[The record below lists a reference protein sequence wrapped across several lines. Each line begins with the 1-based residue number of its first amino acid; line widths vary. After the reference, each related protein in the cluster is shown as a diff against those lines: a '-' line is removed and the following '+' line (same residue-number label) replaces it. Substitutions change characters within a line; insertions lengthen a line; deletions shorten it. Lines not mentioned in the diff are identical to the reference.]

1 MLPEPLCYR
10 LGRPI
15 REECHGWSCTA
26 TLLIIR
32 TTPKPGK
39 MPHLNPCWRGQRHG
53 FTPFCQSGDSP
64 ELAQGLPYKGKS
76 MRNRG
81 VSSPMPFLLIPRSLL
96 RGGFILGAQQTYE
109 WAVRF
114 PEKVQRAA
122 AIAGTARTT
131 PHNFLFVDA
140 LADAITSDPAWVGGW
155 YREAHAVREGLRR
168 HSRLWAVMGF
178 SSEVLKAEAWRVLG
192 FSSLDDFLLNLLDA
206 SFLLMDPNNLLC
218 MARKWQH
225 ADVSRHTAGDLAAA
239 LDRIDAKMMVMP
251 ISSDMFFT
259 ATDCAAEQKLIRG
272 SELKVLE
279 THWGHIGLFGMDPH
293 YLQQV
298 DAALEQLLA

>member
-96 RGGFILGAQQTYE
+96 RGGFICLGGRATIASVASLARLDHCLNDAKLNSHALFPHTMAPMARLVKLPGLLVGGHRDDCPEPLRAIVTPVNSQSGWSQTSD
-109 WAVRF
+109 ALGVTAPSAGRQSL
-114 PEKVQRAA
+114 PRAA
-122 AIAGTARTT
+122 A
-131 PHNFLFVDA
+131 
-140 LADAITSDPAWVGGW
+140 
-155 YREAHAVREGLRR
+155 
-168 HSRLWAVMGF
+168 
-178 SSEVLKAEAWRVLG
+178 
-192 FSSLDDFLLNLLDA
+192 
-206 SFLLMDPNNLLC
+206 
-218 MARKWQH
+218 
-225 ADVSRHTAGDLAAA
+225 
-239 LDRIDAKMMVMP
+239 
-251 ISSDMFFT
+251 
-259 ATDCAAEQKLIRG
+259 
-272 SELKVLE
+272 
-279 THWGHIGLFGMDPH
+279 
-293 YLQQV
+293 
-298 DAALEQLLA
+298 

>member
-96 RGGFILGAQQTYE
+96 RGGFIQLVLFALI
-109 WAVRF
+109 W
-114 PEKVQRAA
+114 
-122 AIAGTARTT
+122 
-131 PHNFLFVDA
+131 LFVVLHLAQPKRAVTAPDA
-140 LADAITSDPAWVGGW
+140 PADPEPAKPKR
-155 YREAHAVREGLRR
+155 YHSNEPKPFEGL
-168 HSRLWAVMGF
+168 
-178 SSEVLKAEAWRVLG
+178 
-192 FSSLDDFLLNLLDA
+192 
-206 SFLLMDPNNLLC
+206 
-218 MARKWQH
+218 
-225 ADVSRHTAGDLAAA
+225 
-239 LDRIDAKMMVMP
+239 
-251 ISSDMFFT
+251 
-259 ATDCAAEQKLIRG
+259 
-272 SELKVLE
+272 
-279 THWGHIGLFGMDPH
+279 THKP
-293 YLQQV
+293 
-298 DAALEQLLA
+298 